1 MRLLFVNAC
10 IRGPEVSRTH
20 ALCRAFLEEARKA
33 CPGLEVQ
40 EHDLTRMNLQPVT
53 APVLRRKEALCD
65 ARRWDDPLLRPAY
78 AFAHA
83 DAVLIGAPYWDLS
96 FPAALK
102 VWVENVYVRNLTF
115 RYTPAGEPVG
125 LARGRLAV
133 YISTAG
139 SPVGE
144 NDWGAGYMRAVLSLL
159 GIPEFRSV
167 CAEGIDIQGRDVEG
181 ILRRAEAEARAVGK
195 AAGEKLR

>member
-10 IRGPEVSRTH
+10 MRGPEVSRTH

-53 APVLRRKEALCD
+53 AAGASPQGSPVRRPALGRP
-65 ARRWDDPLLRPAY
+65 AARPAY

-125 LARGRLAV
+125 LAGAGWPCTFPPPAAPWGKTTGARATCARCFPCWASRSFAPYAPRASTSRTGMWRASSAGGGRGRA
-133 YISTAG
+133 A
-139 SPVGE
+139 
-144 NDWGAGYMRAVLSLL
+144 
-159 GIPEFRSV
+159 
-167 CAEGIDIQGRDVEG
+167 
-181 ILRRAEAEARAVGK
+181 GK